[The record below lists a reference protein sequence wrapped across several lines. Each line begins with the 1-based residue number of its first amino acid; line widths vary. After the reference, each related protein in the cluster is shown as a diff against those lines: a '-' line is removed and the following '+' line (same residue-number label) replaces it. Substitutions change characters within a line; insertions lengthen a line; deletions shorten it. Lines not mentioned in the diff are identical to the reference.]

1 MMATEN
7 FSFEKAMTE
16 LEVIVR
22 SLEEGKLTLE
32 ESLKAFE
39 QGIKLVNIC
48 NGKLSEAE
56 QKVKILL
63 SNGNGEL
70 EESNFTMTENK

>member
-1 MMATEN
+1 MATEN
-7 FSFEKAMTE
+7 FSFEKAMAE
-16 LEVIVR
+16 LETIVR
-22 SLEEGKLTLE
+22 ALEEGKLTLD

-39 QGIKLVNIC
+39 TGIKLVNLC

-63 SNGNGEL
+63 ATDDGSLGESDFAL
-70 EESNFTMTENK
+70 PDNK

>member
-1 MMATEN
+1 MALEN
-7 FSFEKAMTE
+7 FSFEKAMSE
-16 LEVIVR
+16 LEAIVR
-22 SLEEGKLTLE
+22 ALEEGKLSLE

-39 QGIKLVNIC
+39 QGIKLVNLC

-63 SNGNGEL
+63 SSDGTSI
-70 EESNFTMTENK
+70 EEKDFSLAENK

>member
-1 MMATEN
+1 MANEN
-7 FSFEKAMTE
+7 FSFEKAMAE
-16 LEVIVR
+16 LEAIVR
-22 SLEEGKLTLE
+22 ALEEGKLTLE

-39 QGIKLVNIC
+39 KGIKLVNLC

-63 SNGNGEL
+63 SSDGTSF
-70 EESNFTMTENK
+70 EEKDFILPENK

>member
-1 MMATEN
+1 MALEN
-7 FSFEKAMTE
+7 FSFEKAMSE
-16 LEVIVR
+16 LEAIVR
-22 SLEEGKLTLE
+22 ALEEGKLSLE

-39 QGIKLVNIC
+39 QGIKLVNLC

-63 SNGNGEL
+63 SSDGTSI
-70 EESNFTMTENK
+70 EEKDFSLPENK

>member
-1 MMATEN
+1 MATEN

-70 EESNFTMTENK
+70 EESNFTITENK

>member
-1 MMATEN
+1 MATEN